1 MILYGREYPFGQF
14 GSDVLAVLPPSF
26 FATAASSLA
35 GQCEKKNKK
44 KNGKGLK
51 TVQALLSK
59 N

>member
-44 KNGKGLK
+44 KKWK
-51 TVQALLSK
+51 RP
-59 N
+59 